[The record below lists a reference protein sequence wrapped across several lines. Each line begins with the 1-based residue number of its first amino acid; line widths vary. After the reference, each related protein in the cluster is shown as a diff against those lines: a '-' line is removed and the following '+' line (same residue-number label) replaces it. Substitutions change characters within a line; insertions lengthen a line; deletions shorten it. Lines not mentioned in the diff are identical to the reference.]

1 LNGSSRAAV
10 IKSSGHSFACEVG
23 RHFGSSVFFGR
34 CRRDVLA
41 GARAQGEVL
50 LPPDVELV
58 ALADYESLRRLSQV
72 VRASFGTFARMW
84 RHVKEVDLVWVW
96 GSHPF
101 SIVFAIFAMLRRKAR
116 SLVHTRGHGRV
127 SPAAPPEEAGLP
139 VLGVVWSVV
148 AVCRLFSGRL
158 PTVAV
163 GTSVAGKYT
172 SARSAAL
179 PIAISLV
186 RAPDVVASPPAR
198 DWAGEISLLT
208 VGRLEPEKNPL
219 LLAEALARLESEHPG
234 RFRLIWLGR
243 GRLEHETLRRA
254 RELGV
259 EHRLELRGYVPFG
272 PDLLAA
278 YRRANA
284 FVHVSLTEG
293 LPQVLIEA
301 MAAGLPIVAT
311 DVWRRGERT

>member
-1 LNGSSRAAV
+1 MLPAEAELIALPDYSSLRQLPQVA
-10 IKSSGHSFACEVG
+10 
-23 RHFGSSVFFGR
+23 R
-34 CRRDVLA
+34 VLWND
-41 GARAQGEVL
+41 R
-50 LPPDVELV
+50 PDVARPEQG
-58 ALADYESLRRLSQV
+58 RRGLGMGA
-72 VRASFGTFARMW
+72 AS
-84 RHVKEVDLVWVW
+84 
-96 GSHPF
+96 
-101 SIVFAIFAMLRRKAR
+101 
-116 SLVHTRGHGRV
+116 
-127 SPAAPPEEAGLP
+127 
-139 VLGVVWSVV
+139 
-148 AVCRLFSGRL
+148 
-158 PTVAV
+158 
-163 GTSVAGKYT
+163 
-172 SARSAAL
+172 
-179 PIAISLV
+179 IAISLV
-186 RAPDVVASPPAR
+186 RAEDIVASPPAR

-272 PDLLAA
+272 PDLLAV